1 MFSNFLSKD
10 AKNPPEL
17 ERRHVFNAEDEVF
30 FHRLQ
35 QALPN
40 CHVFPKLALSHLIEV
55 KDSNEKKRNLFREK
69 LERREVD
76 FGVFNAKLK
85 LLFVVLLEDDAP
97 ASVEDEYPSRKLLK
111 RARIKSIRWSRASLP
126 SFEQIL
132 RTVEQFSELE
142 APRSDYPL
150 PSIGKLFAD
159 DEIIDGQ
166 IFSKVEN
173 SNSKALSLAAIERIA
188 SEQLIKTQYP
198 HIWQK
203 ICLFSGDPDYL
214 KSYLESLFI
223 QNRPN
228 KRRGLPKPVA
238 DEVIQIQNENARFV
252 ISKEAAPIWDP
263 NFLHR

>member
-1 MFSNFLSKD
+1 MFSHFLGKD
-10 AKNPPEL
+10 AKTPPEL
-17 ERRHVFNAEDEVF
+17 ERRHVFNAEEEVF

-40 CHVFPKLALSHLIEV
+40 CYIFPKLALSKLIDV
-55 KDSNEKKRNLFREK
+55 KDSNEKKRNAFREK
-69 LERREVD
+69 LEMREVD

-85 LLFVVLLEDDAP
+85 LLFVVLLEDETP
-97 ASVEDEYPSRKLLK
+97 VGVEDEFPSRKLLK

-132 RTVEQFSELE
+132 RTVEQFSELD
-142 APRSDYPL
+142 APRSDHPL

-159 DEIIDGQ
+159 DEIIDGH
-166 IFSKVEN
+166 IFTKAEN
-173 SNSKALSLAAIERIA
+173 GNSKALSLAAIERIA

-223 QNRPN
+223 QNRPT

-252 ISKEAAPIWDP
+252 ISKEAPPIWDP